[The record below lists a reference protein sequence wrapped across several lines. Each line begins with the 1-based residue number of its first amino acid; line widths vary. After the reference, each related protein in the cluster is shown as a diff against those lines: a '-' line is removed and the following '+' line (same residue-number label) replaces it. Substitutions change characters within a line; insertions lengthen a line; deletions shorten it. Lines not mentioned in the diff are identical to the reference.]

1 MVGETLYEIQNL
13 RVAKSGADL
22 VVGGIGPG
30 IEQVSA
36 DGVVEE
42 MGILSD
48 DADTLV
54 DRVELQVADI
64 DAADADDATL
74 RVVEARDEVGDGG
87 LAGAGG
93 SDQRDQLAGSNVE
106 TDVVEDGFL
115 RAIVGN
121 RDGFER
127 RERDFGGRGIAEGD
141 AVELDGGG
149 TGRDGDGLGAFPD
162 HGGKIEDFED
172 SLEGDQRGH
181 DADLDVGKADE
192 RGVEAAKIGGE
203 RDDGADVK
211 NVMDSKDASPSIGQ
225 RRGGGGDDG
234 QRGEEEAAVDGQP
247 DADVGNTSGFLAE
260 DARVFSGRP
269 KSFDNRAPATLKR
282 STMRCPF
289 CRQGHRFR
297 G

>member
-1 MVGETLYEIQNL
+1 M
-13 RVAKSGADL
+13 
-22 VVGGIGPG
+22 
-30 IEQVSA
+30 
-36 DGVVEE
+36 
-42 MGILSD
+42 
-48 DADTLV
+48 
-54 DRVELQVADI
+54 
-64 DAADADDATL
+64 
-74 RVVEARDEVGDGG
+74 
-87 LAGAGG
+87 
-93 SDQRDQLAGSNVE
+93 E

-162 HGGKIEDFED
+162 HGRKIEDFED

-203 RDDGADVK
+203 RDDGAHVE
-211 NVMDSKDASPSIGQ
+211 NVMDGKNASPSIGQ
-225 RRGGGGDDG
+225 RRGDGGDDG
-234 QRGEEEAAVDGQP
+234 ERGEEEAAVDGQP

-260 DARVFSGRP
+260 DARVFSWP
-269 KSFDNRAPATLKR
+269 PEE
-282 STMRCPF
+282 
-289 CRQGHRFR
+289 FR
-297 G
+297 